1 MPNAKNKEEL
11 LRQNLQ
17 DSGCS
22 EELTEAC
29 MRCYSKGT
37 LKDKLPELS
46 AHRQA
51 VLRETRKK
59 QKQIDCLDYL
69 TNQIRTKNMNEVM
82 EWNIG
87 NSPMETSRSV

>member
-51 VLRETRKK
+51 VLRETRE
-59 QKQIDCLDYL
+59 KQIDCLDYL

>member
-17 DSGCS
+17 DAGCS

-51 VLRETRKK
+51 VLRETRE
-59 QKQIDCLDYL
+59 KQIDCLDYL

>member
-1 MPNAKNKEEL
+1 MPNAKNKKEL
-11 LRQNLQ
+11 LQQNLQ
-17 DSGCS
+17 DAGCS

-51 VLRETRKK
+51 VLRETRE
-59 QKQIDCLDYL
+59 KQIDCLDYL

>member
-17 DSGCS
+17 DAGCS

-37 LKDKLPELS
+37 LEEKLPELN
-46 AHRQA
+46 AHRQV
-51 VLRETRKK
+51 VLRETREK

-69 TNQIRTKNMNEVM
+69 TNQIRTKKYEK
-82 EWNIG
+82 
-87 NSPMETSRSV
+87 R